1 MRNISERF
9 VDFIYELAQN
19 KVLETD
25 LVQAR
30 KCFADY
36 IGVTVGGAKI
46 SKEKVKNYVE
56 SNEGKYSV
64 FGYSE
69 KVSLN
74 SAVML
79 NAYNSHV
86 LELDDGHRVA
96 MMHLAAPIFSGL
108 LSVGEKNQCTLREIL
123 KSAVIGY
130 EVSIRLASAIQP
142 SHKKKGFH
150 ATGTCGTV
158 GCALAIASLLKY
170 NKKEMLNVLCAA
182 ATSAAG
188 LLEAITGKSEQK
200 PYNIAN
206 AANAGV
212 NAALFGKYF
221 CGPKDILG
229 GERGFI
235 KNMSDEYDM
244 NLLIQKQNRMAIHG
258 IYMKP
263 YAACR
268 HCHAPIE
275 AALKLADEKEFNVKN
290 IESVVV
296 DTYDLAVYGH
306 EHKKIEG
313 VNSAKMSIPYS
324 VAAALIHHKAGLE
337 MFCQEMIYDEKII
350 GLTNK
355 VMVKENEELSK
366 LVPNKRSAIVTVNY
380 LDGTRETARVDYP
393 KGEPENPIDK
403 QELSDKFYSLM
414 NSVEIDKTEMKKIW
428 EFIWETNNENL
439 EIESL
444 FGIISDAVS

>member
-1 MRNISERF
+1 MKNISERF

-19 KVLETD
+19 EVSETD

-36 IGVTVGGAKI
+36 ISVTVGGAKT
-46 SKEKVKNYVE
+46 SKEKVRKFVE
-56 SNEGKYSV
+56 SNQGEYGII
-64 FGYSE
+64 GYCK
-69 KVSLN
+69 KVSFN
-74 SAVML
+74 SAVMV

-108 LSVGEKNQCTLREIL
+108 ISVGEKNRCTLKEIL

-130 EVSIRLASAIQP
+130 EVSIRLASAVQP

-158 GCALAIASLLKY
+158 GCALAIATLLKY
-170 NKKEMLNVLCAA
+170 NKQEMLNVLCAA

-229 GERGFI
+229 GERGFV

-244 NLLIQKQNRMAIHG
+244 DLLIQKQDKMAIHG

-275 AALKLADEKEFNVKN
+275 AALKIAAGEEVDVRN
-290 IESVVV
+290 IENVVV
-296 DTYDLAVYGH
+296 DTYNLAVYGH

-324 VAAALIHHKAGLE
+324 VAVALMYHKAGLE
-337 MFCQEMIYDEKII
+337 MFRQEIIYDEKITS
-350 GLTNK
+350 LTNK

-366 LVPNKRSAIVTVNY
+366 LVPDKRSAVVTVNY
-380 LDGTRETARVDYP
+380 LDGTAVTARVDYP

-414 NSVEIDKTEMKKIW
+414 NSGGIGETEIEKVWK
-428 EFIWETNNENL
+428 FIWETDNENM
-439 EIESL
+439 EIAGL
-444 FGIISDAVS
+444 FEILGDMV